1 MADQP
6 DPARALLHSRRLV
19 VLDFDGPLTRLL
31 PGQEYLRVA
40 AGALELA
47 TSLGVR
53 ADEELSGQRDHV
65 QLLRALTRRDVAVA
79 RAVEQWCTEQE
90 LAAAARA
97 RPVPAAGLFVAECL
111 ARGVAVAVVTN
122 NAPGAVTAVLARGA
136 RVLTE
141 LPIHGRDPGALDRL
155 KPAPHMLAAA
165 AREAGRDP
173 AAAVM
178 VGDTASDV
186 QAAAAAGMA
195 CIGLSPDPARRSELL
210 AAGAAAVARDLAAL
224 LEDAS

>member
-1 MADQP
+1 MADHP

-31 PGQEYLRVA
+31 PGLEYLRVA

-65 QLLRALTRRDVAVA
+65 QLLRALARRD
-79 RAVEQWCTEQE
+79 
-90 LAAAARA
+90 AAAARA
-97 RPVPAAGLFVAECL
+97 RPVPAAGAFVAECL

-136 RVLTE
+136 RVLTG

-186 QAAAAAGMA
+186 QAATAAGMA
-195 CIGLSPDPARRSELL
+195 CIGLSPNRARRSELL
-210 AAGAAAVARDLAAL
+210 TAGAAAVARDLAAL
-224 LEDAS
+224 LEDAF